1 MSDEGLRRG
10 GACTTQARVGEPSTS
25 AWATVREALR
35 GSPSDLTAIPVR
47 RAVLLLAIPTV
58 LEMSMESLLTIVDIF
73 YVSKLGPDAVATVG
87 LTEMM
92 LSPVYALAMGLSAA
106 ATAMISRR
114 IGEKDDERAS
124 GAAGQVVLLALLVAG
139 VAGAVGAPLARTL
152 LGVMGASEG
161 VVSGGSGYTAVMLGG
176 SATIFLLFVLN
187 AVLRSAGDAALAMR
201 SLWIANILN
210 MMVTPVLV
218 FGVGPVPKMGVIGA
232 AIAMTGSRAVGVVY
246 QLSLLVRGRARV
258 AIARRHMRPDGRVLA
273 ELAKVATPAALQ
285 VSIETVSWLGL
296 VRILATFGSLA
307 LAGYTVAMRIITF
320 ALLPSWGLAQA
331 AATLVG
337 QNLGAR
343 SPDRARRSVLT
354 VAAYNVAFLG
364 PIGLAFVA
372 APAAFA
378 GLFVADA
385 TATAFAAD
393 CLRIVS
399 IGFVAFAFGMVAVQA
414 FNGAGD
420 TTTPM
425 LINLA
430 CFWLFQIPLAWLL
443 SKKLGWGPRGVFV
456 AIMAAYAVQ
465 SVVAGA
471 LFRGGRWRRRVA
483 GAFADAP

>member
-1 MSDEGLRRG
+1 MRRG

-152 LGVMGASEG
+152 LGVMGASDG

-343 SPDRARRSVLT
+343 SPERARRKPQRS
-354 VAAYNVAFLG
+354 
-364 PIGLAFVA
+364 
-372 APAAFA
+372 
-378 GLFVADA
+378 
-385 TATAFAAD
+385 
-393 CLRIVS
+393 S
-399 IGFVAFAFGMVAVQA
+399 
-414 FNGAGD
+414 
-420 TTTPM
+420 
-425 LINLA
+425 
-430 CFWLFQIPLAWLL
+430 
-443 SKKLGWGPRGVFV
+443 
-456 AIMAAYAVQ
+456 
-465 SVVAGA
+465 
-471 LFRGGRWRRRVA
+471 
-483 GAFADAP
+483 